1 MNTPETHAG
10 QAVRSNPLL
19 GPKHQGMRVSAE
31 GVLGRIRDGRD
42 IEGHRFMAG
51 EMLRH
56 LEELA
61 SRYYAG
67 DVLAVDEF
75 LQLYCLDDA
84 RPNASGLRIS
94 GPSRDGNTQHRVVG
108 GAT

>member
-1 MNTPETHAG
+1 MNTPETLDG
-10 QAVRSNPLL
+10 QAVRSTPLL

-42 IEGHRFMAG
+42 VEGHRFMAS

-61 SRYYAG
+61 TRYYAG
-67 DVLAVDEF
+67 DALVVDEF
-75 LQLYCLDDA
+75 LQLYCLDA
-84 RPNASGLRIS
+84 TRPNSVIC
-94 GPSRDGNTQHRVVG
+94 VK
-108 GAT
+108 